1 MVIENFMGTK
11 IDKKLRQTR
20 SGALK
25 ILKILLSY
33 TPFSN
38 NKKKLEKKKIEI
50 DKVSYEVSLSF
61 RVYD

>member
-1 MVIENFMGTK
+1 MGTK

-25 ILKILLSY
+25 ILKILLSC

-38 NKKKLEKKKIEI
+38 NKKKLEKKKNR
-50 DKVSYEVSLSF
+50 D
-61 RVYD
+61 

>member
-1 MVIENFMGTK
+1 MGTK

-25 ILKILLSY
+25 ILKILLSC